1 LKILVKLGAVLS
13 GVLLAGQVCAQSDL
27 SSADSSLPSGSPAAD
42 GQSTTEVYSGVTSL
56 ADIQAPPPPSPGSA
70 FRNLVWS
77 DEFNG
82 YGQPNPANW
91 NYHVG
96 SGFNKDAGAFQG
108 WGNGEWQWYRPE
120 NCYQEKGN
128 LVLRADYHLVPASIA
143 AADRY
148 QFSCRITTQGRQSWT
163 YGRIEARLAAPNVM
177 GSWPAFW
184 MLGDASDASYTD
196 NYIAQ
201 MPYFDTLATNWS
213 SIGEIDIFE
222 HVNVENFIYQNVFW
236 DLREGVHPWA
246 EGHNANAVNTAAVG
260 NVSEFHTY
268 AVEWDAASIRWF
280 VDGVQTQVIDIVPA
294 NMEEFRKPFHL
305 IFNLALA
312 GRLTQGMEPR
322 PLEFPVYMYV
332 DYVRVY
338 Q

>member
-1 LKILVKLGAVLS
+1 MKTFIKLGAVLS
-13 GVLLAGQVCAQSDL
+13 GLWLAGQVHGQSDL
-27 SSADSSLPSGSPAAD
+27 SSVNIPPSSGTPSEA
-42 GQSTTEVYSGVTSL
+42 EVFSGVTSL
-56 ADIQAPPPPSPGSA
+56 AAIEAPPPSPSSV
-70 FRNLVWS
+70 FKNLVWS

-96 SGFNKDAGAFQG
+96 SGFNKDLAAFQG

-128 LVLRADYHLVPASIA
+128 LVLRADYHLVPTSIA
-143 AADRY
+143 GADRF
-148 QFSCRITTQGRQSWT
+148 QFSCRITTQGKQSWT
-163 YGRIEARLAAPNVM
+163 YGRIEARLAVPNAM

-196 NYIAQ
+196 SYIAE
-201 MPYFDTLATNWS
+201 MPQFDTMATNWS

-222 HVNVENFIYQNVFW
+222 HVNFENFTYQNVFW
-236 DLREGVHPWA
+236 DMREGVYPWA
-246 EGHNANAVNTAAVG
+246 DGQNANAVNTASVG
-260 NVSEFHTY
+260 NVADFHVY
-268 AVEWDAASIRWF
+268 AVEWDAGSIRWF
-280 VDGVQTQVIDIVPA
+280 VDEVQTQVIDTTPA
-294 NMEEFRKPFHL
+294 NMEEFRRPFHL

-312 GRLTQGMEPR
+312 GRLTQGLEPQR
-322 PLEFPVYMYV
+322 VDFPIYMLV